1 MSAIRKYADA
11 LMGRANRE
19 DLQEVGKEALTSG
32 LTGIAAGYLSGR
44 RKGGL
49 DVHIGPLGV
58 PIDGTLGAMGL
69 VGSVFAPPKYFP
81 SHIRAKVREVSG
93 TLFGI
98 GLFRK
103 TEEWTGK
110 RPKESKTTITGK
122 SVAGAEG
129 HPEMQGNEDPIIAAA
144 KALA

>member
-19 DLQEVGKEALTSG
+19 DITEVGKEALTSG
-32 LTGIAAGYLSGR
+32 LTGIGAGYVSGR
-44 RKGGL
+44 RTGGL
-49 DVHIGPLGV
+49 DVWGIPM
-58 PIDGTLGAMGL
+58 DATFGAMGL
-69 VGSVFAPPKYFP
+69 IGSVFAPPKYF
-81 SHIRAKVREVSG
+81 SSGVRAKVREVSG

-110 RPKESKTTITGK
+110 RPKETKTGLIPGK
-122 SVAGAEG
+122 SAAAGE
-129 HPEMQGNEDPIIAAA
+129 HPEMQGLDPILEAARN
-144 KALA
+144 L